1 MTLCILFFSESPAV
15 RFALNDVCHIKNTYF
30 RLSNFNHYWSF
41 LICLANIIKYIWSWV
56 LPFSWRGESKNI
68 KVSSKISPRTLHLA
82 LTHSFLMSSWNFPN
96 MLNTILSWPR
106 LFMCVNLQSGPQRII
121 GFGQTAPNLL
131 KDTASILDSPL
142 LLWKISS
149 SLPRCGSSSS
159 RIGGSRAADYLGCWS
174 PESLLPAFQQLLP
187 ARESRRATRQ
197 RPSPLP
203 CLPFRQSHQRNFSS
217 SSSAAGP
224 KKPF

>member
-1 MTLCILFFSESPAV
+1 
-15 RFALNDVCHIKNTYF
+15 
-30 RLSNFNHYWSF
+30 
-41 LICLANIIKYIWSWV
+41 
-56 LPFSWRGESKNI
+56 
-68 KVSSKISPRTLHLA
+68 
-82 LTHSFLMSSWNFPN
+82 
-96 MLNTILSWPR
+96 
-106 LFMCVNLQSGPQRII
+106 MCVNLQSGPQRII

-197 RPSPLP
+197 HPSPLP
-203 CLPFRQSHQRNFSS
+203 RLPFRQSHQISTFLNRGTSHPHPLQLVSRSFSNS
-217 SSSAAGP
+217 HSFGLDPHNQIWGP
-224 KKPF
+224 DCHPPNSIRSHRTIFHWGWWWGLS